1 MVPAIL
7 LLLTLLAIGGD
18 CGRRRHASP
27 QCLEFDIL
35 CKADDFEVRRYNES
49 VWVGTQVNG
58 SNRRALIEARRT
70 LRKYTTGSN
79 VEGAWIGRT
88 GQLLTSVAENGE
100 RNLFMLLPTEEQNN
114 PRTPT
119 DPQVFIRRFPSME
132 VFVRNLGFGN
142 AELES
147 SLFNQTLTDEG
158 AQFNDTTFFVSFC
171 RRGRRGR
178 AGPRMKRS
186 SSESNSDEASD
197 ASGSDSNDASG
208 DSNSD
213 EEDRRRRRRSAV
225 ALRVARS
232 DSDEASDASGDS
244 NSDEEDRR
252 RRRRSAVAL
261 RVERSD
267 SDEASDASG
276 DSNSD
281 EEDRRRRRRSA
292 VALRVARSDSDE
304 ASDASGSDSNDA
316 SDASGDSNSDE
327 EGRRRRRR
335 SAVALRVARSDS
347 DEASDASGS
356 DSNDASG
363 DSNSD
368 EEDRHRR
375 SAAEELDFMSGI
387 DTRRRRAPGR
397 QRPKSREIWFIAT
410 GNSNC
415 PIP

>member
-232 DSDEASDASGDS
+232 DSDEASDASGSDSNDASGDS

-276 DSNSD
+276 
-281 EEDRRRRRRSA
+281 
-292 VALRVARSDSDE
+292 SDSDE
-304 ASDASGSDSNDA
+304 A

>member
-186 SSESNSDEASD
+186 SSESDSDEASD
-197 ASGSDSNDASG
+197 ASGSDSN
-208 DSNSD
+208 
-213 EEDRRRRRRSAV
+213 
-225 ALRVARS
+225 
-232 DSDEASDASGDS
+232 DASGDS

>member
-232 DSDEASDASGDS
+232 DSDEASDASGSDSNDASGDS

-276 DSNSD
+276 
-281 EEDRRRRRRSA
+281 
-292 VALRVARSDSDE
+292 SDSDE

>member
-186 SSESNSDEASD
+186 SSES
-197 ASGSDSNDASG
+197 
-208 DSNSD
+208 
-213 EEDRRRRRRSAV
+213 
-225 ALRVARS
+225 